1 MYEPKK
7 INTLTGLWRH
17 KSQDKPNEFKVPV
30 CLFKL
35 ILLHKLLTPLSPPS
49 WAVASSLISL
59 LCSRAILCVRAACV
73 LRSTRWRHWITVCRC
88 LLSHA
93 LFIEKAVLL
102 FALLMLPAD
111 FTWGHFNG
119 LLCVLTRFCCIILFP
134 LNALEV
140 TCTIRLCWELL
151 TKIVLH
157 RLSVVFALSFLAF
170 KNAGFFFHNQIKTYL
185 TCFSFIILHD
195 CNNTDVFL
203 LYYQSQDLISTFV
216 SPLFHSLRYTRY
228 LCIYQTWLGLCF
240 FFPVTSQEVSKKQFK
255 CPHPVSTS

>member
-170 KNAGFFFHNQIKTYL
+170 KTQAFFFIIKSKHTWR
-185 TCFSFIILHD
+185 
-195 CNNTDVFL
+195 VFL
-203 LYYQSQDLISTFV
+203 SLFSMTAITQMCSCCIIS
-216 SPLFHSLRYTRY
+216 HR
-228 LCIYQTWLGLCF
+228 TWLAHL
-240 FFPVTSQEVSKKQFK
+240 FPLYFTVCVTLDTCAFTK
-255 CPHPVSTS
+255 HD